1 MEYFHYIEH
10 YFDMASA
17 VPFFLVS
24 LAGLVLVMGV
34 ILALARIRQE
44 LDKKSASAEAPACD
58 RHVGSSSPEANARDR
73 HARSSSP
80 EANARDRH
88 ARSSSPEANA
98 RDRHARSS
106 SLGANA
112 GGLDTDACA
121 YEASP
126 ADDLD
131 LSALTDTTCWADNS
145 NPALTDTSRS
155 ADIAASSGAHRNHQA
170 SASPRSRA
178 RRPLLDPV
186 DLRPYEFIESF
197 YEMAFASTS
206 ILLLLS
212 LYYIIGDRINLHTV
226 NALWDE
232 YKDWVLIGFLLLS
245 MIVDRIF
252 DHILVPLHYISAAK
266 RGSVRLMA
274 SIYVML
280 ILLYI
285 RFIYEDYNYEQLIL
299 YFVMLVIGRLV
310 YFDVTWDGFRSDF
323 TGILRNL
330 PVLLL
335 MCAYSAAVVWYGFSS
350 GFLLKANGVIVSTL
364 IAHLF
369 MDVCIFLFDRSKIWR
384 VFLR

>member
-1 MEYFHYIEH
+1 MEYFNYIEH

-24 LAGLVLVMGV
+24 LAGLIFVMGV
-34 ILALARIRQE
+34 ILVLARIRQE
-44 LDKKSASAEAPACD
+44 LY
-58 RHVGSSSPEANARDR
+58 RHSTSPTAAAEANAADLDAQTRPHSRARLQHTDR
-73 HARSSSP
+73 IGDSP
-80 EANARDRH
+80 NGREH
-88 ARSSSPEANA
+88 WP
-98 RDRHARSS
+98 
-106 SLGANA
+106 
-112 GGLDTDACA
+112 DTD
-121 YEASP
+121 P
-126 ADDLD
+126 AMD
-131 LSALTDTTCWADNS
+131 AR
-145 NPALTDTSRS
+145 P
-155 ADIAASSGAHRNHQA
+155 H
-170 SASPRSRA
+170 SRA

-186 DLRPYEFIESF
+186 DTRPYEFIESF

-226 NALWDE
+226 SKVWNQ
-232 YKDWVLIGFLLLS
+232 YKDWVLIGFLLVS

-252 DHILVPLHYISAAK
+252 DRVLVPLHYISAQK

-285 RFIYEDYNYEQLIL
+285 RFIYEDYNYENLIL

-310 YFDVTWDGFRSDF
+310 YFDVTWEGFRNDCLGLF
-323 TGILRNL
+323 RNL

-335 MCAYSAAVVWYGFSS
+335 MSAYSAVVVWYGFTS
-350 GFLLKANGVIVSTL
+350 GFLMKANGVIVSTL

-369 MDVCIFLFDRSKIWR
+369 MDICIFLFDRSRIFR
-384 VFLR
+384 MFLR

>member
-44 LDKKSASAEAPACD
+44 LDKKSASAEAPARDRHVGSSSPEANARD

-88 ARSSSPEANA
+88 VG
-98 RDRHARSS
+98 SS

-131 LSALTDTTCWADNS
+131 LSALTDT
-145 NPALTDTSRS
+145 SRS
-155 ADIAASSGAHRNHQA
+155 ADVAASTSAHRNHQA

>member
-1 MEYFHYIEH
+1 MEYFNYIEH

-24 LAGLVLVMGV
+24 LAGLILVMGV
-34 ILALARIRQE
+34 ILILARIRQE
-44 LDKKSASAEAPACD
+44 LD
-58 RHVGSSSPEANARDR
+58 RHSTSPTAAAEANAADF
-73 HARSSSP
+73 
-80 EANARDRH
+80 
-88 ARSSSPEANA
+88 
-98 RDRHARSS
+98 
-106 SLGANA
+106 
-112 GGLDTDACA
+112 DAQTR
-121 YEASP
+121 P
-126 ADDLD
+126 
-131 LSALTDTTCWADNS
+131 
-145 NPALTDTSRS
+145 
-155 ADIAASSGAHRNHQA
+155 H
-170 SASPRSRA
+170 SRA

-186 DLRPYEFIESF
+186 DTRPYEFIESF

-226 NALWDE
+226 SKVWNQ
-232 YKDWVLIGFLLLS
+232 YKDWVLIGFLLVS

-252 DHILVPLHYISAAK
+252 DRVLVPLHYISAQK

-285 RFIYEDYNYEQLIL
+285 RFIYEDYNYENLIL

-310 YFDVTWDGFRSDF
+310 YFDVTWEGFRNDCLGLF
-323 TGILRNL
+323 RNL

-335 MCAYSAAVVWYGFSS
+335 MSAYSAVVVWYGFTS
-350 GFLLKANGVIVSTL
+350 GFLMKANGVIVSTL

-369 MDVCIFLFDRSKIWR
+369 MDICIFLFDRSRIFR
-384 VFLR
+384 MFLR

>member
-1 MEYFHYIEH
+1 MEYFNYIEH

-24 LAGLVLVMGV
+24 LAGLIFVMGV
-34 ILALARIRQE
+34 ILVLARIRQE
-44 LDKKSASAEAPACD
+44 LD
-58 RHVGSSSPEANARDR
+58 RHSTSPTAAAEANAADF
-73 HARSSSP
+73 
-80 EANARDRH
+80 
-88 ARSSSPEANA
+88 
-98 RDRHARSS
+98 
-106 SLGANA
+106 
-112 GGLDTDACA
+112 DAQTR
-121 YEASP
+121 P
-126 ADDLD
+126 
-131 LSALTDTTCWADNS
+131 
-145 NPALTDTSRS
+145 
-155 ADIAASSGAHRNHQA
+155 H
-170 SASPRSRA
+170 SRA

-186 DLRPYEFIESF
+186 DTRPYEFIESF

-226 NALWDE
+226 SKVWNQ
-232 YKDWVLIGFLLLS
+232 YKDWVLIGFLLVS

-252 DHILVPLHYISAAK
+252 DRVLVPLHYISAQK

-285 RFIYEDYNYEQLIL
+285 RFIYEDYNYENLIL

-310 YFDVTWDGFRSDF
+310 YFDVTWEGFRNDCLGLF
-323 TGILRNL
+323 RNL

-335 MCAYSAAVVWYGFSS
+335 MSAYSAVVVWYGFTS
-350 GFLLKANGVIVSTL
+350 GFLMKANGVIVSTL

-369 MDVCIFLFDRSKIWR
+369 MDICIFLFDRSRIFR
-384 VFLR
+384 MFLR